1 MTDQSAA
8 ELKLAEL
15 IIETLNLE
23 DVEAS
28 QIAPEE
34 PLFGEALGLDSID
47 ALELA
52 VAISQMHGVTLK
64 AEDESSREAFASLR
78 SLSGFIEEQRSG

>member
-1 MTDQSAA
+1 MADQSPAEQQLAA
-8 ELKLAEL
+8 L
-15 IIETLNLE
+15 IVETLNLE
-23 DVEAS
+23 D
-28 QIAPEE
+28 IAPAEIEPEE
-34 PLFGEALGLDSID
+34 PLFGDALGLDSID

-78 SLSGFIEEQRSG
+78 SLSNFIQQQQTT